1 MNAGTDYRTCEI
13 ERLRAEVAGLR
24 EENAGLRDELREARS
39 MPVLNAPTVVG
50 VGVLCILA
58 ALQTCEWK
66 SRPADIPAKRSAVSA
81 PARYR
86 ARRKHGMTGS
96 MNGRRALH
104 DRQA

>member
-1 MNAGTDYRTCEI
+1 MNAGEDYRSREV
-13 ERLRAEVAGLR
+13 ERLRTEVAGLLK
-24 EENAGLRDELREARS
+24 ENAGLRDELREARS

-50 VGVLCILA
+50 VAVLCILA

-66 SRPADIPAKRSAVSA
+66 SRSPVISGRGCAVSA

-96 MNGRRALH
+96 MNGPQSPA
-104 DRQA
+104 